1 MKKFFKLVAVVLA
14 IAVIICPMMSIVSSA
29 TSAGGY
35 KIEAIDDN
43 NLQLTISSTDGF
55 IAYSASVGFNDASA
69 FQSTYSSDGYTN
81 GLKLIGY
88 TTKTATKNSY
98 NTPQISANATG
109 SSLNILVMPTDINN
123 LDLLTEV
130 IIGIRV
136 ASNTTASLTKIQAA
150 DDGAEITDDPTLLSF
165 PAADANTGVIDST
178 ASDYISSNA
187 TTNAHTHSFT
197 QQTQSAAYLRTAAT
211 CTANATYWYSCA
223 TCGLASSTNYFT
235 ATGTMLAHTPDNT
248 ETFVKADAT
257 CTEDAQY
264 WQECSVCHQ
273 QLSTY
278 WTKPNTA
285 LGHSMTYHAA
295 TASTCE
301 YQGNDAYYSCSRCN
315 KLFGDSA
322 GANEVTLAE
331 VTRALADHTA
341 SNTKT
346 NLKTA
351 ATCTADAVYYQQ
363 CSVCGIKLNTT
374 WTDTGSKLPHT
385 VVEDAAVAATC
396 TETGLTAGSHCSVC
410 GETIVAQKTVPAKG
424 HTQAEP
430 VIENRVD
437 ATCTTA
443 GSYDSVVYCSVCGA
457 EISRETVDVPAT
469 EHTQAEPVIENRVD
483 ATCTTDGSY
492 DTVVYCSVCN
502 TELSRT
508 HHTIPA
514 TGHTP
519 AEAVEENRV
528 EATCGVDGS
537 YDSVVYCS
545 VCHAEISRTHQTIP
559 ATGAHT
565 YTYTSNG
572 DGTHTVGC
580 ANCDYSAQEA
590 CDTAGT
596 DGACSKCGY
605 KAATEAVEDA
615 TLVFASVSPSYEK
628 TGIQINFR
636 VANTVLNK
644 YADMEV
650 VVVPDRYDRTTFN
663 KVENP
668 AEIVTRKSAL
678 ANAGST
684 RKQYTYKDVML
695 YELGLNLSY
704 MLRAYDA
711 EGNFVAYSPIYTT
724 SVNSKFRELL
734 PTATAAAKRLYIDTL
749 VVCNENMK
757 NLAATNP
764 TSDLATDYAENNV
777 IAGLDLTQGST
788 SIGDCNNIDLFTS
801 NSDQFTKANTAVHQV
816 RISVATEK
824 VPVITLRIADQSK
837 TLDLNKLAVNVA
849 YTSVDSSGEHPY
861 SKTFTGSDFSYAGK
875 YLQMKFDEIGL
886 HDSNKDITFTCTYDG
901 ETMFTYVYSMETYE
915 SSMTGNATVGD
926 LVTALIKV
934 GQSFRAYQG
943 LD

>member
-1 MKKFFKLVAVVLA
+1 MKKFSKLLAVVVA
-14 IAVIICPMMSIVSSA
+14 IAVVVCPMMSIVSSA
-29 TSAGGY
+29 TSTGGY

-150 DDGAEITDDPTLLSF
+150 DDGADITEDPTLLSF
-165 PAADANTGVIDST
+165 PAADANTGAIDST

-187 TTNAHTHSFT
+187 TTNAHSHSFT
-197 QQTQSAAYLRTAAT
+197 QQTQTVAYLRTAAT

-285 LGHSMTYHAA
+285 LNHSMTYHAA

-385 VVEDAAVAATC
+385 VVEDAAVPATCTATGLTAGSHCSVCGETIVAQTVVPATGHTVVEDAAVPATCTATGLTAGSHCSVCGETIVAQTVVPATGHTAVEDAAVPATC

-410 GETIVAQKTVPAKG
+410 GETIVAQTVVPALG
-424 HTQAEP
+424 HDFTYNSNSNGTHA
-430 VIENRVD
+430 VG
-437 ATCTTA
+437 CTRCDYA
-443 GSYDSVVYCSVCGA
+443 
-457 EISRETVDVPAT
+457 AT
-469 EHTQAEPVIENRVD
+469 ED
-483 ATCTTDGSY
+483 
-492 DTVVYCSVCN
+492 
-502 TELSRT
+502 
-508 HHTIPA
+508 
-514 TGHTP
+514 
-519 AEAVEENRV
+519 
-528 EATCGVDGS
+528 
-537 YDSVVYCS
+537 
-545 VCHAEISRTHQTIP
+545 
-559 ATGAHT
+559 
-565 YTYTSNG
+565 
-572 DGTHTVGC
+572 
-580 ANCDYSAQEA
+580 
-590 CDTAGT
+590 CDTAGAE
-596 DGACSKCGY
+596 GACSKCGY
-605 KAATEAVEDA
+605 KAEVACTHNYVGVVTTQPTKNATGVMTYTCSLCGDSYTETIAMPTAISNVTFSHTLLVSEVVADSITVSTKQLRTNYGNNATYFIDINYQTYSDPSDLYNLVNAHAVINPSDKDTSASTANKDVLYFNNMALYEM
-615 TLVFASVSPSYEK
+615 TLDFEMTLYIVDENGVV
-628 TGIQINFR
+628 
-636 VANTVLNK
+636 VAYRSFNSSLAAMALAMADQYPTNTNLLTCL
-644 YADMEV
+644 ADMCN
-650 VVVPDRYDRTTFN
+650 YG
-663 KVENP
+663 KVAQE
-668 AEIVTRKSAL
+668 
-678 ANAGST
+678 
-684 RKQYTYKDVML
+684 
-695 YELGLNLSY
+695 
-704 MLRAYDA
+704 
-711 EGNFVAYSPIYTT
+711 F
-724 SVNSKFRELL
+724 F
-734 PTATAAAKRLYIDTL
+734 AT
-749 VVCNENMK
+749 
-757 NLAATNP
+757 TNP
-764 TSDLATDYAENNV
+764 TKDIASAIDPTTILGDYMVNASDTAILPGAGEYDNTRVQNTKVDPSTGFISGGMTLSIGASNRIAYTLRADGYELDDCSIVMSYTSLYGEKEFTVDMSELIPNGLTSAGKQKYLYNFSDLAIYDVNAVVTMSMYHNGVLEM
-777 IAGLDLTQGST
+777 T
-788 SIGDCNNIDLFTS
+788 SQYSVGYFVN
-801 NSDQFTKANTAVHQV
+801 QY
-816 RISVATEK
+816 VATETDLGT
-824 VPVITLRIADQSK
+824 VIRAMELFANSTAIQLGQ
-837 TLDLNKLAVNVA
+837 
-849 YTSVDSSGEHPY
+849 
-861 SKTFTGSDFSYAGK
+861 GSIF
-875 YLQMKFDEIGL
+875 
-886 HDSNKDITFTCTYDG
+886 
-901 ETMFTYVYSMETYE
+901 
-915 SSMTGNATVGD
+915 
-926 LVTALIKV
+926 
-934 GQSFRAYQG
+934 
-943 LD
+943 